1 MSGEYPIIIDSREQ
15 KPYSFPGVTTRFEQL
30 NVGDYTVAGY
40 ESEFAVERKTLD
52 DLARSLGTD
61 RERFENEIQRA
72 VDANMDHLEV
82 VIEAPEW
89 YVADYAG
96 TKSSPKYYSDIYP
109 NSILGTISAW
119 SDRYD
124 ALGFTWADNREGGKA
139 ETLRL
144 LDKWYIK
151 RVMENGTREE

>member
-30 NVGDYTVAGY
+30 NVGDYTVEGY
-40 ESEFAVERKTLD
+40 ADEFAVERKTLD

-61 RERFENEIQRA
+61 RDRFENEMERA
-72 VDANMDHLEV
+72 VEANMDHLEV

-96 TKSSPKYYSDIYP
+96 TKHSPKYYSDIYP
-109 NSILGTISAW
+109 NSILGTVNAW
-119 SDRYD
+119 PDKYPPVD
-124 ALGFTWADNREGGKA
+124 FTWAQNRDGGQS

-144 LDKWYIK
+144 LDKWYVK
-151 RVMENGTREE
+151 REM

>member
-1 MSGEYPIIIDSREQ
+1 MSGGYPIIIDSREN

-40 ESEFAVERKTLD
+40 ETEFAVERKTID

-61 RERFENEIQRA
+61 RERFEDEMRRA

-89 YVADYAG
+89 YVSDYAN
-96 TKSSPKYYSDIYP
+96 TKHSPKYYSDIYP
-109 NSILGTISAW
+109 NSILGTVDAW
-119 SDRYD
+119 SDRYTP
-124 ALGFTWADNREGGKA
+124 LSFTWAQNRAEAKQ

-144 LDKWYIK
+144 LDKWYVK
-151 RVMENGTREE
+151 REM